1 MYICHSNEE
10 QMYTVE
16 KGTAADIDELERLYD
31 ELNDHL
37 EATINYP
44 GWIKGIYPVRD
55 NAVKGIEDDNLFVLK
70 VKGRIAG
77 SIILSHEPE
86 EAYTQ
91 VKWGIE
97 TDYANIL
104 VIHTLVVH
112 PLFMKQGVGSV
123 LLRFAEQ
130 YGMQQNM
137 KAIRLDVSIHNAP
150 AIAAYE
156 KRGYHYIGTVNLG
169 LNYPHLVWF
178 RLYEFILRS
187 TRN

>member
-1 MYICHSNEE
+1 MYLCSPNRK
-10 QMYTVE
+10 QMYKIE
-16 KGTAADIDELERLYD
+16 KGTAKDIDELELLYD
-31 ELNDHL
+31 GLNDYL
-37 EATINYP
+37 EATVNYP

-55 NAVKGIEDDNLFVLK
+55 NAVKGVEEDNLFVLRTGGK
-70 VKGRIAG
+70 IAG

-86 EAYTQ
+86 KAYDQ
-91 VKWGIE
+91 VQWGIDTE
-97 TDYANIL
+97 YTDIL

-112 PLFMKQGVGSV
+112 PSYMKQGVGSA

-130 YGMQQNM
+130 YGIQQEM

-156 KRGYHYIGTVNLG
+156 RHGYRYVGSVDLG

-178 RLYEFILRS
+178 RLYERVL
-187 TRN
+187 

>member
-1 MYICHSNEE
+1 MYKI
-10 QMYTVE
+10 E
-16 KGTAADIDELERLYD
+16 KGTAADIDELEQLYN

-44 GWIKGIYPVRD
+44 GWIKGIYPVRED
-55 NAVKGIEDDNLFVLK
+55 AVKGIGCGALFVLRIE
-70 VKGRIAG
+70 GRIVG

-91 VKWGIE
+91 IRWGIE
-97 TDYANIL
+97 ADYADIL
-104 VIHTLVVH
+104 VMHTFVVH
-112 PLFMKQGVGSV
+112 PLFMKQGVGSA

-130 YGMQQNM
+130 YGRQEGM

-156 KRGYHYIGTVNLG
+156 KQGYRYVGTVDLG

-178 RLYEFILRS
+178 RLYELLL
-187 TRN
+187 